1 MSQFDTM
8 ESTVE
13 KICTSLY
20 TKPHDWHFD
29 TVTFH
34 LKEHP
39 DVKYWCATDITPIRE
54 LWDGVTAHVVFSEE
68 QGNRILKAYLSARSV
83 VASSI
88 QSKIKSCFE

>member
-13 KICTSLY
+13 KICNSLY
-20 TKPHDWHFD
+20 TKPNDWYFD

-34 LKEHP
+34 LKSRP
-39 DVKYWCATDITPIRE
+39 DVKYWCATDITPITE

-68 QGNRILKAYLSARSV
+68 QGKRILKAYLSARSV
-83 VASSI
+83 IANSI